1 VSPTVLQSGPYRFF
15 FYSSDRGE
23 PTHVHITRE
32 RKEAKFW
39 LEPVRLE
46 FNKGFAQNELSKIEG
61 LVREHQAALLKA
73 WHDFFKSG
81 NGNGGS

>member
-1 VSPTVLQSGPYRFF
+1 VQ
-15 FYSSDRGE
+15 
-23 PTHVHITRE
+23 
-32 RKEAKFW
+32 
-39 LEPVRLE
+39 LE
-46 FNKGFAQNELSKIEG
+46 FNRGFAQNELSKIEG

>member
-1 VSPTVLQSGPYRFF
+1 MARYRFF
-15 FYSSDRGE
+15 FYTADRGE
-23 PTHVHITRE
+23 PAHVHVTRE

-39 LEPVRLE
+39 LEAVRSE
-46 FNKGFAQNELSKIEG
+46 FNKGFAQNELSTIEG
-61 LVREHQAALLKA
+61 LVREHQATLLKA